1 MNSVE
6 IANALITRVRNLQ
19 EFEVRRHIN
28 GPLFFNGVVPFD
40 MQINEDC
47 AWFKVLA
54 ISQEEAETIVDNWLS
69 TRNDY

>member
-1 MNSVE
+1 MNSVD

-19 EFEVRRHIN
+19 EFEVRRHIS

-40 MQINEDC
+40 ITINEDC

-54 ISQEEAETIVDNWLS
+54 ISQDEAELMVDNWLS